1 MPDNPVILLFVKAPL
16 RGQVKSR
23 LAAVLGQDAALELY
37 RNFVLDILASIE
49 KSGVPCIICHHPPDS
64 GEIVKNWLGGRHR
77 FLPQEGRD
85 IGERMERAF
94 RRAFSE
100 GASRAVLVGSD
111 IPDLTPKLLNDAL
124 ALLSENGAVIGPA
137 TDGGYYLI
145 GFRSETFLPDIFRG
159 VAWSTDTV
167 FSRTMQIFERAHH
180 KVSLLPPWRDV
191 DAIDDL
197 KDLMSR
203 NRNGGFSESRTMNYL
218 SLLRNKMSSAEVS
231 DVKV

>member
-49 KSGVPCIICHHPPDS
+49 KSGVPCIICYHPPDS
-64 GEIVKNWLGGRHR
+64 GEIVMNWLGGRLQC
-77 FLPQEGRD
+77 LPQEGRD
-85 IGERMERAF
+85 LGERMERAF

-111 IPDLTPKLLNDAL
+111 IPDLPPKLLNDAL
-124 ALLSENGAVIGPA
+124 ASLLENGAVIGPA
-137 TDGGYYLI
+137 KDGGYYLI
-145 GFRSETFLPDIFRG
+145 GFRSETFLPDIFLG
-159 VAWSTDTV
+159 IAWSTDTV
-167 FSRTMQIFERAHH
+167 FSRTLQIFERAHH

-191 DAIDDL
+191 DTIDDL
-197 KDLMSR
+197 KDFLSR
-203 NRNGGFSESRTMNYL
+203 NRNGGFSDSRTMNYL
-218 SLLRNKMSSAEVS
+218 SLLKNKMSSAEVS
-231 DVKV
+231 DAKV